1 MKNVINLALGAKKKR
16 LSVLL
21 IALLTIG
28 QLFAEEGTAKI
39 ILLRPFDFGAAMGA
53 AYGGKKYYA
62 FDHFI
67 DFDGQLFGN
76 VASMTY
82 YEIIV
87 EPGDHT
93 LIGYVGQQGPDNAK
107 ADGQKYSMVINAVAN
122 MTYYACINEV
132 KMTLSLIDEKKWNKE
147 LKRPNPVKWAAKLS
161 LKGDVFYDANGNPVG
176 ENAHKG
182 DVQLAQNQGGSQ
194 VQNALKKERVL
205 SDVDQNIPTSKKGAD
220 DTYVLII
227 ANEEYQFLDN
237 VNFASYDGE
246 IFKEYCVKTLGVPER
261 QIRYCPNASYGILS
275 GGVDWLS
282 YALNNFE
289 GSRAIVYYCGHGIP
303 DEKTNEAYIIPV
315 DGKGTNT
322 ATCYS
327 LNKLYKT
334 LADTKASNITY
345 FMDACFT
352 GANKEGSMLVAARG
366 VAREAKKETIEGTA
380 VVFSASSGD
389 ETAMTYADKQHGLFT
404 YYLLKKLQETEGDV
418 TYEDLATYISKNVKK
433 DAFLLNEKPQT
444 PVVATSPKAASTWKN
459 MKLK

>member
-1 MKNVINLALGAKKKR
+1 MKKKLSIFVLAI
-16 LSVLL
+16 LSV
-21 IALLTIG
+21 G
-28 QLFAEEGTAKI
+28 QVFAEDGKATI
-39 ILLRPFDFGAAMGA
+39 VLLRPFDFGAAMGSA
-53 AYGGKKYYA
+53 WGAKKYYA
-62 FDHFI
+62 FDHYI

-76 VASMTY
+76 VPSMTY
-82 YEIIV
+82 YEIEV
-87 EPGDHT
+87 EPGNHT
-93 LIGYVGQQGPDNAK
+93 IVGFVGQQGPDKAK
-107 ADGQKYSMVINAVAN
+107 AEGQKYSLVINAIAN
-122 MTYYACINEV
+122 MTYYACINET
-132 KMTLSLIDEKKWNKE
+132 KMTLSLIDEKKWGKE
-147 LKRPNPVKWAAKLS
+147 LKKPNPVKWVAKVAF
-161 LKGDVFYDANGNPVG
+161 KDDVFYDANGTPIGGNM
-176 ENAHKG
+176 ENA
-182 DVQLAQNQGGSQ
+182 QLAQNSNGKTSGSAPKSAASKQ
-194 VQNALKKERVL
+194 KRVL

-246 IFKEYCVKTLGVPER
+246 TFKEYCVKTLGIPER
-261 QIRYCPNASYGILS
+261 QVRYCPNASYGLLS

-303 DEKTNEAYIIPV
+303 DEKTGDAFIIPV

-334 LADTKASNITY
+334 LANTTAVNVTY

-366 VAREAKKETIEGTA
+366 VAREAKKETLDGNA

-389 ETAMTYADKQHGLFT
+389 ETAMTYEEKNHGLFT
-404 YYLLKKLQETEGDV
+404 YYLLKKLQETEGNV
-418 TYEDLATYISKNVKK
+418 TYEELASYISRNVKK
-433 DAFLLNEKPQT
+433 SAFLLNEKPQS
-444 PVVATSPKAASTWKN
+444 PVVATSPSAASTWKS
-459 MKLK
+459 MRLK

>member
-1 MKNVINLALGAKKKR
+1 MKKK

-21 IALLTIG
+21 IAVMAIG
-28 QLFAEEGTAKI
+28 QVAAQQATIHLFY
-39 ILLRPFDFGAAMGA
+39 P
-53 AYGGKKYYA
+53 Y
-62 FDHFI
+62 
-67 DFDGQLFGN
+67 
-76 VASMTY
+76 
-82 YEIIV
+82 
-87 EPGDHT
+87 
-93 LIGYVGQQGPDNAK
+93 NAK
-107 ADGQKYSMVINAVAN
+107 AMTAMFGVFAMAAQKNAPRN
-122 MTYYACINEV
+122 YIEV
-132 KMTLSLIDEKKWNKE
+132 
-147 LKRPNPVKWAAKLS
+147 
-161 LKGDVFYDANGNPVG
+161 NGNYMGSMGSQEYYKIETDPGTVTLTIYTSQLAYDDAKKQQPSSTFSIKT
-176 ENAHKG
+176 EADKEYY
-182 DVQLAQNQGGSQ
+182 VQLGKKGCTNVKKGVYDKALSASTILYEGTYKDGVLFNADGTINQAFQ
-194 VQNALKKERVL
+194 TKQLALTTTDSKPQKHRIL
-205 SDVDQNIPTSKKGAD
+205 SDVDQNIPETKKSAN

-246 IFKEYCVKTLGVPER
+246 TFKEYCIKTLGIPEK
-261 QIRYCPNASYGILS
+261 QVYYCPNATYGVLS
-275 GGVDWLS
+275 GGVDWLT

-327 LNKLYKT
+327 LNRLYKT
-334 LADTKASNITY
+334 LAETKAASITY

-366 VAREAKKETIEGTA
+366 VAREAKKETIEGKA

-404 YYLLKKLQETEGDV
+404 YYLLKKLQETEGNV
-418 TYEDLATYISKNVKK
+418 TYEDLALYISKNVKK

-444 PVVATSPKAASTWKN
+444 PVVATSPDAASSWKS

>member
-1 MKNVINLALGAKKKR
+1 MKKK

-28 QLFAEEGTAKI
+28 QAFAEDEIATI
-39 ILLRPFDFGAAMGA
+39 ILSRPQDFGGMLTT
-53 AYGGKKYYA
+53 AYGGKNYYA
-62 FDHFI
+62 LDHFI
-67 DFDGQLFGN
+67 YLDNQYLGN
-76 VASMTY
+76 VTSGTY
-82 YEIIV
+82 FEIEVETGSHTIV
-87 EPGDHT
+87 
-93 LIGYVGQQGPDNAK
+93 GYVGNKGQERAK
-107 ADGQKYSMVINAVAN
+107 EEGQKYSLTINTIAN
-122 MTYYACINEV
+122 QTYYASINEK
-132 KMTLSLIDEKKWNKE
+132 KMTISKTDEKKWKKE
-147 LKRPNPVKWAAKLS
+147 TTTGIV
-161 LKGDVFYDANGNPVG
+161 PVG
-176 ENAHKG
+176 WGATIAFKGGVVNYLKTNPMTSIKNA
-182 DVQLAQNQGGSQ
+182 DMLTQNNERTQQ
-194 VQNALKKERVL
+194 VTAPQSPSSASKPKRVL
-205 SDVDQNIPTSKKGAD
+205 SDVDQNIPTSKNSAD

-246 IFKEYCVKTLGVPER
+246 TFKEYCIKTLGVPER
-261 QIRYCPNASYGILS
+261 QIRYCPNATYGILS

-327 LNKLYKT
+327 LNRLYKT
-334 LADTKASNITY
+334 LADTKAASITY

-366 VAREAKKETIEGTA
+366 VAREAKKETIEGKA

-389 ETAMTYADKQHGLFT
+389 ETAMTYEEKQHGLFT
-404 YYLLKKLQETEGDV
+404 YYLLKKLQETEGNV
-418 TYEDLATYISKNVKK
+418 TYEDLASYISKNVKK

-444 PVVATSPKAASTWKN
+444 PVVATSPAAAETWKS

>member
-1 MKNVINLALGAKKKR
+1 MKKK
-16 LSVLL
+16 LSVLM

-28 QLFAEEGTAKI
+28 QVFAEETAHI
-39 ILLRPFDFGAAMGA
+39 YLLRPFDFGAAMA
-53 AYGGKKYYA
+53 AVYGGKKYYQMQHWV
-62 FDHFI
+62 DI
-67 DFDGQLFGN
+67 DGHKFGI
-76 VASMTY
+76 VATLQY
-82 YEIIV
+82 FKIEV
-87 EPGDHT
+87 QPGSHT
-93 LIGYVGQQGPDNAK
+93 ITGYVGNAPYEDVKVKQPDYSITVNAAAGENYYLRIDEKKFKIAQIDQKKYQKEQQGSNPIQYAGFIAFKDEK
-107 ADGQKYSMVINAVAN
+107 FYTEDGK
-122 MTYYACINEV
+122 
-132 KMTLSLIDEKKWNKE
+132 LIDEKTGKIIE
-147 LKRPNPVKWAAKLS
+147 D
-161 LKGDVFYDANGNPVG
+161 GQT
-176 ENAHKG
+176 
-182 DVQLAQNQGGSQ
+182 QLAQGGSQ
-194 VQNALKKERVL
+194 SATPKKERVL
-205 SDVDQNIPTSKKGAD
+205 SDVDQNIPTTKKAAD
-220 DTYVLII
+220 DTYVLIV

-246 IFKEYCVKTLGVPER
+246 TFKEYCLKTLGIPER
-261 QIRYCPNASYGILS
+261 QIRYCPNATYGVLS

-327 LNKLYKT
+327 LNRLYKT
-334 LADTKASNITY
+334 LAETKAASITY

-366 VAREAKKETIEGTA
+366 VAREAKKETIGGKA

-389 ETAMTYADKQHGLFT
+389 ETAMTYEEKQHGLVT
-404 YYLLKKLQETEGDV
+404 YYLLKKLQETEGNV
-418 TYEDLATYISKNVKK
+418 TYEDLASYISKNVKK

-444 PVVATSPKAASTWKN
+444 PVVATSPAAAETWKS